1 MKHAMSK
8 DNTQNRP
15 LDSRESSVLKALVY
29 EYISSGK
36 PIGSRSFVLKYSFSI
51 SPATMRNIMFDLEKM
66 GYLTQPHTSAGRLP
80 TDKGYRYYVDSLL
93 DSYEY
98 SINKNANINEET
110 IKRELQ
116 IDQMFSSITK
126 MLSAVSKYA
135 GIVLTP
141 IPDHS
146 IVKHIELVPLGE
158 NTILFILVT
167 RMGIVVNQKIT
178 ISSSFSHDD
187 LHSYSKYLTSELCGF
202 SLYDIKKEIFD
213 NLRKNRLISTSEEI
227 ALDIAELA
235 LSKTEKPNLFIDG
248 IENLLHIPD
257 MVESNHLETILY
269 LLKKKD
275 ILKFIMEKN
284 IELDGVNTF
293 IGEEINGEDIS
304 GCSVVSSSYKI
315 GNQNVGSLGILGPT
329 RMDYEKVVPLVD
341 YTGRMVSDLLT
352 KMAK

>member
-1 MKHAMSK
+1 MVK
-8 DNTQNRP
+8 DNKQKRQ
-15 LDSRESSVLKALVY
+15 LDERESSVLKAIVY

-36 PIGSRSFVLKYSFSI
+36 PIGSRSFVIKYSFSI
-51 SPATMRNIMFDLEKM
+51 SPATMRNIMFDLETM
-66 GYLTQPHTSAGRLP
+66 GYLTHPHTSAGRLP
-80 TDKGYRYYVDSLL
+80 TDKGYRFYVDSLP
-93 DSYEY
+93 DTYEF
-98 SINKNANINEET
+98 SMNNNTNINEET
-110 IKRELQ
+110 LKRELHV
-116 IDQMFSSITK
+116 DQMFSSITK
-126 MLSAVSKYA
+126 MLSSVSKYA

-167 RMGIVVNQKIT
+167 RMGVLVNQKIT

-187 LHSYSKYLTSELCGF
+187 LHSYSKYLTSELCGY
-202 SLYDIKKEIFD
+202 SLYDIKKEVFD
-213 NLRKNRLISTSEEI
+213 KLRKNKLLSASEEI

-248 IENLLHIPD
+248 IENLLYIPD
-257 MVESNHLETILY
+257 MIEANHLETLLY

-275 ILKFIMEKN
+275 ILKFILEKN
-284 IELDGVNTF
+284 IETNGVNTF
-293 IGEEINGEDIS
+293 IGDEINGEDIC
-304 GCSVVSSSYKI
+304 GCSIVSSSYKI
-315 GNQNVGSLGILGPT
+315 GNQNVGSLAVLGPT

-341 YTGRMVSDLLT
+341 YTGKVVSDLLT